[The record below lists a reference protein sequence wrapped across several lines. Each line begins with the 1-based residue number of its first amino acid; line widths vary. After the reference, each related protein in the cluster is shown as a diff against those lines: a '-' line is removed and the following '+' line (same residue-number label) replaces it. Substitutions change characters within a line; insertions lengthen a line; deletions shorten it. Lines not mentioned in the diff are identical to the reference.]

1 MTTTEGTMDLD
12 PTLNT
17 DWQMVDRETKYKSL
31 QSDYTRK
38 TQELSDLKKQPQTQ
52 AEIDEETLEKRVQ
65 SRGFVKQDEVVNLKR
80 QIEEE
85 NKFKDLLT
93 YNPDLWQYADA
104 ISTLAKAEN
113 LAYEDVIEKYKFWSV
128 DKLKKAK
135 ESRMIGDKNLDT
147 KTLNIA
153 DATPEQWAEWKQKNT
168 WKWSMFTTA
177 GRI

>member
-1 MTTTEGTMDLD
+1 
-12 PTLNT
+12 
-17 DWQMVDRETKYKSL
+17 MVDRETKYKSL

-93 YNPDLWQYADA
+93 YNPDL
-104 ISTLAKAEN
+104 
-113 LAYEDVIEKYKFWSV
+113 
-128 DKLKKAK
+128 
-135 ESRMIGDKNLDT
+135 
-147 KTLNIA
+147 
-153 DATPEQWAEWKQKNT
+153 
-168 WKWSMFTTA
+168 
-177 GRI
+177 